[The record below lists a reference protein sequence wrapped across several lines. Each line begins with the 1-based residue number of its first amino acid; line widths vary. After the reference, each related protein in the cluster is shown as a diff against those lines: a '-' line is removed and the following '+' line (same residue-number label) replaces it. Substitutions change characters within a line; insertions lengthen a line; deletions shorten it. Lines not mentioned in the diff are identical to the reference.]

1 MEINHGL
8 NTERD
13 SRTKPAVDLEQDPD
27 HLPELLATLKD
38 QMAQIDSILRGI
50 EEP

>member
-1 MEINHGL
+1 MEINHEP

-13 SRTKPAVDLEQDPD
+13 SMAKPAVDLEQAPD
-27 HLPELLATLKD
+27 HLTELLVTVKD